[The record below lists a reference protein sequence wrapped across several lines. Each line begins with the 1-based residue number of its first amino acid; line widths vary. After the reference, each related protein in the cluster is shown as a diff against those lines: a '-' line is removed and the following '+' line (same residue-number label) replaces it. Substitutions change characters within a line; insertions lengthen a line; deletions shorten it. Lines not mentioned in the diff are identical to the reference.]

1 MMTNTHSNALDTAR
15 DTRVALTDAEFDGVS
30 GAGLGQ
36 TIFGIALTTAG
47 VPTTVAGVAG
57 RATNMIVDGIA
68 ISRLPE
74 PPEAQKARPRRSET
88 GRDCAKSSGRVVT
101 DRCAPASP

>member
-1 MMTNTHSNALDTAR
+1 MMTNTHSNAL

-30 GAGLGQ
+30 GADLGQ